1 MRPIRLKLSAF
12 GPYGKTAEVDFS
24 RLSGL
29 FLITGDTGAGK
40 TTLFDGV
47 SFALYGAASGGDA
60 RRDSASFRSHFADP
74 KTPTFAEL
82 TFSHL
87 GKTYFIH
94 RNPTYLREGLKT
106 PKQHDAE
113 MTCLDDGRQWLG
125 AREVTQAVTALLGL
139 DEKQFRQ
146 TMMIAQGDFLRILH
160 AKSDE
165 RERIFEEVFGTQ
177 AYSRLSRSL
186 KERWSEKRAAREQSL
201 VRYGQLFEELRLD
214 GGGPDAQALK
224 ALAAAPDRADEAAA
238 LLTALCEA
246 DAEKLDALDAEI
258 LRAEANRKAAQE
270 RLNTGRMV
278 NDGLSRLAQTRA
290 QLAETEAQSETMDA
304 LSMERDAAE
313 RARRAAKFEEETARI
328 REEGVSRRR
337 RLDEERARLTA
348 AAAEL
353 DAAEAALSATDA
365 DWQALPALRTRIDR
379 LSRADQ
385 ALRRAE
391 ILSRRVAQAR
401 ETLKQVQERRAEA
414 ERALR
419 AAEAAQTEAAAGRA
433 RAEVLSRAAESLKRM
448 AALSE
453 ETGSAEAD
461 YRAAKAD
468 ADAARADADAA
479 FDAFMGSQAARL
491 ARSLREGEPC
501 PVCGS
506 RAHPAPHPAAEG
518 APNEDGVR
526 LAQQRSEKM
535 DAQARRLSAEAVA
548 RRAQLLE
555 LNQSLTAELGRE
567 IAPAEAPGESRRA
580 AAEARALLVRIDETA
595 ETLRRARIAAEA
607 ADAEARRGSESLA
620 ADQASLRA
628 LLQEAQAAMAREEA
642 TSNFANTNSAAHPTG
657 AAISARRE
665 DAAGAGTPDN
675 LAASD
680 SSTADARGYADAN
693 GIPQPSGAAISARRE
708 GAAEAGTPDNLAA
721 SDSSAADARGYA
733 DANGIPRRS
742 GEALAALHG
751 DAAGADALGNP
762 AALNGST
769 VDARGYADANGI
781 PQPSGA
787 AISARREGA
796 AEAGTPDNLAASDS
810 SAADA
815 RGYADANGIPRR
827 SGEALA
833 ALHGD
838 AAGADAFGNS
848 AAFDGRAMDA
858 RGYVDTNGIPRR
870 SGEALAARRGDATE
884 ADALGNP
891 AAFDGRAMDARGCA
905 EADGTSRRSS
915 EALAA
920 LHGDAAGADAF
931 GNSAAF
937 DGRAMDAR
945 GYVDTNGIPRRSGE
959 ALAARRGDATE
970 ADALGNPAAFDGR
983 AMDARGC
990 AEADGTSRRSGAAL
1004 SARRED
1010 ATAKNESAAF
1020 PPSGESSA
1028 EASDIPSPEAI
1039 LSRRGEVERELGA
1052 LNARVERVER
1062 ERRAAEER
1070 AKAARSGRDG
1080 ARSAC
1085 DTLDAQCERLRS
1097 DWLKAKADFAAA
1109 LSEQG
1114 FADEAEYRAA
1124 RRDDGQISRMQS
1136 KIEAHAQSLQTLGQ
1150 SLSELRQRW
1159 EGAQPVDFDAAGRAL
1174 AEAEEALAQRRAE
1187 RQALST
1193 RAEVNRSALKRLRA
1207 EAVRLGRVRAEFG
1220 LCDNLYRTVSGQ
1232 LAGAERIS
1240 LETYVLQYYFRR
1252 VVAAANQ
1259 RLTRMSAGRFYLE
1272 CRMEEGKKN
1281 TRSGL
1286 GLNVLDAYTNRDRDV
1301 KTLSG
1306 GESFLASLALALG
1319 FADVVQASSGGVRL
1333 DTMFID
1339 EGFGTLDEETLSR
1352 AMAALTRLT
1361 EGDRL
1366 VGVISHVAQ
1375 LRESIDSQ
1383 IIVRGS
1389 PSGSRL
1395 SMETVR

>member
-214 GGGPDAQALK
+214 GGSPDAQALK

-290 QLAETEAQSETMDA
+290 QLAETEAQSETMGA
-304 LSMERDAAE
+304 LSIERDAAE

-353 DAAEAALSATDA
+353 DAAETALSATDA

-391 ILSRRVAQAR
+391 TLSRRVAQAR
-401 ETLKQVQERRAEA
+401 ETLKQAQERRAEA

-419 AAEAAQTEAAAGRA
+419 TAEAAQTEAAAGRT
-433 RAEVLSRAAESLKRM
+433 RAEVLSRAAESLKRL

-453 ETGSAEAD
+453 ETDSAEAD

-468 ADAARADADAA
+468 ADAARAEADAA

-665 DAAGAGTPDN
+665 
-675 LAASD
+675 
-680 SSTADARGYADAN
+680 
-693 GIPQPSGAAISARRE
+693 
-708 GAAEAGTPDNLAA
+708 GAAE
-721 SDSSAADARGYA
+721 
-733 DANGIPRRS
+733 
-742 GEALAALHG
+742 
-751 DAAGADALGNP
+751 ADALGNP
-762 AALNGST
+762 AAL
-769 VDARGYADANGI
+769 
-781 PQPSGA
+781 
-787 AISARREGA
+787 
-796 AEAGTPDNLAASDS
+796 
-810 SAADA
+810 
-815 RGYADANGIPRR
+815 
-827 SGEALA
+827 
-833 ALHGD
+833 
-838 AAGADAFGNS
+838 
-848 AAFDGRAMDA
+848 
-858 RGYVDTNGIPRR
+858 
-870 SGEALAARRGDATE
+870 
-884 ADALGNP
+884 
-891 AAFDGRAMDARGCA
+891 
-905 EADGTSRRSS
+905 
-915 EALAA
+915 
-920 LHGDAAGADAF
+920 
-931 GNSAAF
+931 
-937 DGRAMDAR
+937 
-945 GYVDTNGIPRRSGE
+945 
-959 ALAARRGDATE
+959 
-970 ADALGNPAAFDGR
+970 DGR

-990 AEADGTSRRSGAAL
+990 AEADGTSRRSGEAL

-1010 ATAKNESAAF
+1010 ATAQNESAAF

-1114 FADEAEYRAA
+1114 FAEEAEYRAA

-1286 GLNVLDAYTNRDRDV
+1286 GLNVLDAYTNRERDV

-1352 AMAALTRLT
+1352 AMAVLTRLT

>member
-290 QLAETEAQSETMDA
+290 QLAETEAQSETMGA

-391 ILSRRVAQAR
+391 TLSRRVAQAR
-401 ETLKQVQERRAEA
+401 ETLKQAQERRAEA

-506 RAHPAPHPAAEG
+506 RAHPVPHPAAEG

-535 DAQARRLSAEAVA
+535 DAQARKLSAEAVA

-595 ETLRRARIAAEA
+595 EALRRARIAAEA

-657 AAISARRE
+657 AALSARRE
-665 DAAGAGTPDN
+665 D
-675 LAASD
+675 
-680 SSTADARGYADAN
+680 
-693 GIPQPSGAAISARRE
+693 
-708 GAAEAGTPDNLAA
+708 AAEAGTPDNLAA
-721 SDSSAADARGYA
+721 SDSSAADTRGYA
-733 DANGIPRRS
+733 DANDTSCRS
-742 GEALAALHG
+742 GEALAAQRR
-751 DAAGADALGNP
+751 DATEADAFGNS
-762 AALNGST
+762 AALNGSA
-769 VDARGYADANGI
+769 V
-781 PQPSGA
+781 
-787 AISARREGA
+787 
-796 AEAGTPDNLAASDS
+796 
-810 SAADA
+810 DA

-827 SGEALA
+827 SGETLA
-833 ALHGD
+833 AQ
-838 AAGADAFGNS
+838 
-848 AAFDGRAMDA
+848 
-858 RGYVDTNGIPRR
+858 RR
-870 SGEALAARRGDATE
+870 DATE

-891 AAFDGRAMDARGCA
+891 AVLDGNARGC
-905 EADGTSRRSS
+905 T
-915 EALAA
+915 
-920 LHGDAAGADAF
+920 DAASIAC
-931 GNSAAF
+931 
-937 DGRAMDAR
+937 
-945 GYVDTNGIPRRSGE
+945 RSGE
-959 ALAARRGDATE
+959 
-970 ADALGNPAAFDGR
+970 
-983 AMDARGC
+983 
-990 AEADGTSRRSGAAL
+990 AL

-1010 ATAKNESAAF
+1010 ATEQNESAAF

>member
-201 VRYGQLFEELRLD
+201 VRYAQLFEELRLD

-290 QLAETEAQSETMDA
+290 QLAEAEAQSETMGA

-391 ILSRRVAQAR
+391 TLSRRVAQAR
-401 ETLKQVQERRAEA
+401 ETLKQAQERRAEA

-433 RAEVLSRAAESLKRM
+433 RAEVLSRAAESLKRL

-453 ETGSAEAD
+453 ETDRAEAD

-595 ETLRRARIAAEA
+595 EALRRARIAAEA

-642 TSNFANTNSAAHPTG
+642 TSNFANTNSAARPTD
-657 AAISARRE
+657 AALSARCE
-665 DAAGAGTPDN
+665 D
-675 LAASD
+675 
-680 SSTADARGYADAN
+680 
-693 GIPQPSGAAISARRE
+693 
-708 GAAEAGTPDNLAA
+708 AAEAGTPDNLAA
-721 SDSSAADARGYA
+721 SDSS
-733 DANGIPRRS
+733 
-742 GEALAALHG
+742 
-751 DAAGADALGNP
+751 
-762 AALNGST
+762 T
-769 VDARGYADANGI
+769 VDARGYADANDI
-781 PQPSGA
+781 PC
-787 AISARREGA
+787 
-796 AEAGTPDNLAASDS
+796 
-810 SAADA
+810 
-815 RGYADANGIPRR
+815 R

-833 ALHGD
+833 AQRGD
-838 AAGADAFGNS
+838 ATEADALGNP
-848 AAFDGRAMDA
+848 AAFDGSAVDA
-858 RGYVDTNGIPRR
+858 HGYVDTNGIPRR
-870 SGEALAARRGDATE
+870 SGEALAAQRRDATE

-905 EADGTSRRSS
+905 EAASI
-915 EALAA
+915 A
-920 LHGDAAGADAF
+920 
-931 GNSAAF
+931 
-937 DGRAMDAR
+937 
-945 GYVDTNGIPRRSGE
+945 
-959 ALAARRGDATE
+959 
-970 ADALGNPAAFDGR
+970 
-983 AMDARGC
+983 C
-990 AEADGTSRRSGAAL
+990 RSGAAL
-1004 SARRED
+1004 AARRED
-1010 ATAKNESAAF
+1010 ATEQNESTAF

-1062 ERRAAEER
+1062 ERRAADER

-1114 FADEAEYRAA
+1114 FADEEEYRAA

-1193 RAEVNRSALKRLRA
+1193 RAEVNRSALKRLKA

-1286 GLNVLDAYTNRDRDV
+1286 GLNVLDAYTNRERDV

-1395 SMETVR
+1395 SMEVVR

>member
-87 GKTYFIH
+87 DKTYFIH

-290 QLAETEAQSETMDA
+290 QLAETEAQSETMGA

-365 DWQALPALRTRIDR
+365 DWQALPTLRTRIDR
-379 LSRADQ
+379 LRRADQ

-391 ILSRRVAQAR
+391 TLSRRVAQAR
-401 ETLKQVQERRAEA
+401 ETLKQAQERRAEA

-433 RAEVLSRAAESLKRM
+433 RAEVLSRAAESLKRL

-461 YRAAKAD
+461 YRSAKAD

-535 DAQARRLSAEAVA
+535 DAQARKLSAEAVA

-595 ETLRRARIAAEA
+595 EALRRARIAAEA

-628 LLQEAQAAMAREEA
+628 LLQEAQAAMAREEG
-642 TSNFANTNSAAHPTG
+642 SDGFVRTNGAAHPTG
-657 AAISARRE
+657 EALSARHE
-665 DAAGAGTPDN
+665 YAAEAGTPDN

-680 SSTADARGYADAN
+680 SSTVDARGYADANDIPQPSGEALAAHRGDATEADALGNPAALDGSAADARGYADAN

-708 GAAEAGTPDNLAA
+708 GAAEA
-721 SDSSAADARGYA
+721 
-733 DANGIPRRS
+733 
-742 GEALAALHG
+742 
-751 DAAGADALGNP
+751 DALGNP
-762 AALNGST
+762 
-769 VDARGYADANGI
+769 
-781 PQPSGA
+781 
-787 AISARREGA
+787 
-796 AEAGTPDNLAASDS
+796 
-810 SAADA
+810 
-815 RGYADANGIPRR
+815 
-827 SGEALA
+827 
-833 ALHGD
+833 
-838 AAGADAFGNS
+838 

-870 SGEALAARRGDATE
+870 SGEALAAQRGDATEANALGNSAALDGRAMDARGYADANGIPRGSGETLAALHGDATE

-891 AAFDGRAMDARGCA
+891 AVPDGNARGCTDA
-905 EADGTSRRSS
+905 ASIPRRSG

-920 LHGDAAGADAF
+920 QRGDATEANAL
-931 GNSAAF
+931 GNSAAL

-945 GYVDTNGIPRRSGE
+945 GYVDTNGTSRRSGE
-959 ALAARRGDATE
+959 ALAAQRRDAAE
-970 ADALGNPAAFDGR
+970 ANALGNPAALDGN
-983 AMDARGC
+983 ARGC
-990 AEADGTSRRSGAAL
+990 TDAASIPRRSGAAL

-1010 ATAKNESAAF
+1010 ATEQNESAAF

-1039 LSRRGEVERELGA
+1039 LARRGEVERELGA

-1286 GLNVLDAYTNRDRDV
+1286 GLNVLDAYTNRERDV

>member
-87 GKTYFIH
+87 DKTYFIH

-290 QLAETEAQSETMDA
+290 QLAETEAQSETMGA

-365 DWQALPALRTRIDR
+365 DWQALPTLRTRIDR
-379 LSRADQ
+379 LRRADQ

-391 ILSRRVAQAR
+391 TLSRRVAQAR
-401 ETLKQVQERRAEA
+401 ETLKQAQERRAEA

-433 RAEVLSRAAESLKRM
+433 RAEVLSRAAESLKRL

-461 YRAAKAD
+461 YRSAKAD

-535 DAQARRLSAEAVA
+535 DAQARKLSAEAVA

-595 ETLRRARIAAEA
+595 EALRRARIAAEA

-628 LLQEAQAAMAREEA
+628 LLQEAQAAMAREEG
-642 TSNFANTNSAAHPTG
+642 SDGFVRTNGAAHPTG
-657 AAISARRE
+657 EALSARHE
-665 DAAGAGTPDN
+665 YAAEAGTPDN

-680 SSTADARGYADAN
+680 SSTVDARGYADANDIPQPSGEALAAHRGDATEADALGNPAALDGSAADARGYADAN

-708 GAAEAGTPDNLAA
+708 GAAEA
-721 SDSSAADARGYA
+721 
-733 DANGIPRRS
+733 
-742 GEALAALHG
+742 
-751 DAAGADALGNP
+751 DALGNP
-762 AALNGST
+762 
-769 VDARGYADANGI
+769 
-781 PQPSGA
+781 
-787 AISARREGA
+787 
-796 AEAGTPDNLAASDS
+796 
-810 SAADA
+810 
-815 RGYADANGIPRR
+815 
-827 SGEALA
+827 
-833 ALHGD
+833 
-838 AAGADAFGNS
+838 

-870 SGEALAARRGDATE
+870 SGEALAAQRGDATE
-884 ADALGNP
+884 ANAL
-891 AAFDGRAMDARGCA
+891 
-905 EADGTSRRSS
+905 
-915 EALAA
+915 
-920 LHGDAAGADAF
+920 
-931 GNSAAF
+931 GNSAAL

-945 GYVDTNGIPRRSGE
+945 GYVDTNGTSRRSGE
-959 ALAARRGDATE
+959 ALAAQRRDAAE
-970 ADALGNPAAFDGR
+970 ANALGNPAALDGN
-983 AMDARGC
+983 ARGC
-990 AEADGTSRRSGAAL
+990 TDAASIPRRSGAAL

-1010 ATAKNESAAF
+1010 ATEQNESAAF

-1039 LSRRGEVERELGA
+1039 LARRGEVERELGA

-1286 GLNVLDAYTNRDRDV
+1286 GLNVLDAYTNRERDV

>member
-290 QLAETEAQSETMDA
+290 QLAETEAQSETMGA

-391 ILSRRVAQAR
+391 TLSRRVAQAR
-401 ETLKQVQERRAEA
+401 ETLKQAQERRAEA

-433 RAEVLSRAAESLKRM
+433 RAEVLSRAAESLKRL

-453 ETGSAEAD
+453 ETDSAEAD
-461 YRAAKAD
+461 YRSAKAE
-468 ADAARADADAA
+468 ADAARAEADAA

-518 APNEDGVR
+518 ASNEDGVR

-642 TSNFANTNSAAHPTG
+642 TSNFANTNSASRPT
-657 AAISARRE
+657 
-665 DAAGAGTPDN
+665 DAA
-675 LAASD
+675 L
-680 SSTADARGYADAN
+680 
-693 GIPQPSGAAISARRE
+693 SARRE

-721 SDSSAADARGYA
+721 SDSSAAGTRGYA
-733 DANGIPRRS
+733 DAN
-742 GEALAALHG
+742 
-751 DAAGADALGNP
+751 D
-762 AALNGST
+762 
-769 VDARGYADANGI
+769 I
-781 PQPSGA
+781 PQP
-787 AISARREGA
+787 
-796 AEAGTPDNLAASDS
+796 
-810 SAADA
+810 
-815 RGYADANGIPRR
+815 

-848 AAFDGRAMDA
+848 AALNGSAVDARGYVDANGTSRRSGEVLAAQRRDAAGADAFGNSAALDGRAMDA
-858 RGYVDTNGIPRR
+858 RGCTDASGTSRR
-870 SGEALAARRGDATE
+870 SGETLAALHGDATE

-891 AAFDGRAMDARGCA
+891 AALDGNARGCA
-905 EADGTSRRSS
+905 EADG
-915 EALAA
+915 A
-920 LHGDAAGADAF
+920 
-931 GNSAAF
+931 
-937 DGRAMDAR
+937 
-945 GYVDTNGIPRRSGE
+945 
-959 ALAARRGDATE
+959 
-970 ADALGNPAAFDGR
+970 
-983 AMDARGC
+983 
-990 AEADGTSRRSGAAL
+990 SRRSGAAL

-1286 GLNVLDAYTNRDRDV
+1286 GLNVLDAYTNRERDV

>member
-290 QLAETEAQSETMDA
+290 QLAETEAQSETMGA

-391 ILSRRVAQAR
+391 TLSRQVAQAR
-401 ETLKQVQERRAEA
+401 ETLKQAQERRAEA

-433 RAEVLSRAAESLKRM
+433 RAEVLSRAAESLKRL

-453 ETGSAEAD
+453 ETDSAEAD
-461 YRAAKAD
+461 YRSAKAD

-506 RAHPAPHPAAEG
+506 RAHPAPHPTAEG

-595 ETLRRARIAAEA
+595 EALRRARIAAEA

-628 LLQEAQAAMAREEA
+628 LLQEAQAAMAREEGA
-642 TSNFANTNSAAHPTG
+642 DGFVRTNGAAHPTG
-657 AAISARRE
+657 E
-665 DAAGAGTPDN
+665 
-675 LAASD
+675 
-680 SSTADARGYADAN
+680 
-693 GIPQPSGAAISARRE
+693 AISARRE

-733 DANGIPRRS
+733 DANGIPRGSGETLAALHGDAAEADVFGNSAALNGRAMDTRGYADASGTSRRS

-751 DAAGADALGNP
+751 DAAGADAFGNS
-762 AALNGST
+762 AALNG
-769 VDARGYADANGI
+769 
-781 PQPSGA
+781 
-787 AISARREGA
+787 
-796 AEAGTPDNLAASDS
+796 

-815 RGYADANGIPRR
+815 RGYVDTNGIPRR

-848 AAFDGRAMDA
+848 AALNGSAVDA
-858 RGYVDTNGIPRR
+858 RGYVDTSGTSRR
-870 SGEALAARRGDATE
+870 SGEALAAQRGDATE
-884 ADALGNP
+884 ANALGNP
-891 AAFDGRAMDARGCA
+891 AAPDGNAHGC
-905 EADGTSRRSS
+905 T
-915 EALAA
+915 
-920 LHGDAAGADAF
+920 DAASIA
-931 GNSAAF
+931 
-937 DGRAMDAR
+937 
-945 GYVDTNGIPRRSGE
+945 
-959 ALAARRGDATE
+959 
-970 ADALGNPAAFDGR
+970 
-983 AMDARGC
+983 
-990 AEADGTSRRSGAAL
+990 RRSGAAL

-1028 EASDIPSPEAI
+1028 EASDISSPEAI

>member
-290 QLAETEAQSETMDA
+290 QLAETEAQSETMGA

-391 ILSRRVAQAR
+391 ILSRQVAQAR
-401 ETLKQVQERRAEA
+401 ETLKQAQERRAEA

-433 RAEVLSRAAESLKRM
+433 RAEVLSRAAESLKRL

-461 YRAAKAD
+461 YRSAKAK
-468 ADAARADADAA
+468 ADAARAEADAA

-595 ETLRRARIAAEA
+595 EALRRARIAAEA

-642 TSNFANTNSAAHPTG
+642 TSNFANTNSAAHPT
-657 AAISARRE
+657 
-665 DAAGAGTPDN
+665 D
-675 LAASD
+675 
-680 SSTADARGYADAN
+680 
-693 GIPQPSGAAISARRE
+693 AAISARRE
-708 GAAEAGTPDNLAA
+708 GAAEAGTPDNLAT
-721 SDSSAADARGYA
+721 SDSSAAGTRGYADANDIPQPSGEALSARREDAAEADAFGNSAALNGSAADARGYA
-733 DANGIPRRS
+733 DTNGTSCRS
-742 GEALAALHG
+742 GETLAALHG
-751 DAAGADALGNP
+751 DAAGADALGN
-762 AALNGST
+762 
-769 VDARGYADANGI
+769 
-781 PQPSGA
+781 
-787 AISARREGA
+787 
-796 AEAGTPDNLAASDS
+796 
-810 SAADA
+810 SAAPDGRAMDA
-815 RGYADANGIPRR
+815 RGYADANGIPRG

-833 ALHGD
+833 AQ
-838 AAGADAFGNS
+838 
-848 AAFDGRAMDA
+848 
-858 RGYVDTNGIPRR
+858 
-870 SGEALAARRGDATE
+870 RGDATE
-884 ADALGNP
+884 ADAFGNS

-905 EADGTSRRSS
+905 EADGTSC
-915 EALAA
+915 
-920 LHGDAAGADAF
+920 
-931 GNSAAF
+931 
-937 DGRAMDAR
+937 
-945 GYVDTNGIPRRSGE
+945 RSGE
-959 ALAARRGDATE
+959 
-970 ADALGNPAAFDGR
+970 
-983 AMDARGC
+983 
-990 AEADGTSRRSGAAL
+990 AL

-1010 ATAKNESAAF
+1010 ATEQNESAAF

-1028 EASDIPSPEAI
+1028 EAADIPSPDAI

>member
-125 AREVTQAVTALLGL
+125 AREVTQAVTAPLGL

-290 QLAETEAQSETMDA
+290 QLAETEAQSETMGA
-304 LSMERDAAE
+304 LSIERDAAE

-391 ILSRRVAQAR
+391 TLSRRVAQAR
-401 ETLKQVQERRAEA
+401 ETLKQAQERRAEA

-461 YRAAKAD
+461 YRSAKAD
-468 ADAARADADAA
+468 ADAARAEADAA

-595 ETLRRARIAAEA
+595 EALRRARIAAEA

-628 LLQEAQAAMAREEA
+628 LLQEAQAAMAREEG
-642 TSNFANTNSAAHPTG
+642 SDGFVRTNGAAHPTG
-657 AAISARRE
+657 EALSARHE
-665 DAAGAGTPDN
+665 YAAEAGTPDN

-680 SSTADARGYADAN
+680 SSTVDARGYADANDIPQPSGEALAAHRGDATEADALGNPAALDGSAADARGYADAN

-708 GAAEAGTPDNLAA
+708 GAAEA
-721 SDSSAADARGYA
+721 
-733 DANGIPRRS
+733 
-742 GEALAALHG
+742 
-751 DAAGADALGNP
+751 DALGNP
-762 AALNGST
+762 
-769 VDARGYADANGI
+769 
-781 PQPSGA
+781 
-787 AISARREGA
+787 
-796 AEAGTPDNLAASDS
+796 
-810 SAADA
+810 
-815 RGYADANGIPRR
+815 
-827 SGEALA
+827 
-833 ALHGD
+833 
-838 AAGADAFGNS
+838 

-858 RGYVDTNGIPRR
+858 RGYVDTNGTSRR
-870 SGEALAARRGDATE
+870 SGEALAAQRRDAAE
-884 ADALGNP
+884 ANALGNP
-891 AAFDGRAMDARGCA
+891 AALDGNARGC
-905 EADGTSRRSS
+905 T
-915 EALAA
+915 
-920 LHGDAAGADAF
+920 DAA
-931 GNSAAF
+931 S
-937 DGRAMDAR
+937 
-945 GYVDTNGIPRRSGE
+945 IP
-959 ALAARRGDATE
+959 
-970 ADALGNPAAFDGR
+970 
-983 AMDARGC
+983 
-990 AEADGTSRRSGAAL
+990 RRSGAAL

-1010 ATAKNESAAF
+1010 ATEQNESAAF

-1039 LSRRGEVERELGA
+1039 LARRGEVERELGA

-1286 GLNVLDAYTNRDRDV
+1286 GLNVLDAYTNRERDV

>member
-12 GPYGKTAEVDFS
+12 GPYGKTTEVDFS

-290 QLAETEAQSETMDA
+290 QLAEAEAQSETMGA
-304 LSMERDAAE
+304 LSMERAAAE

-391 ILSRRVAQAR
+391 TLSRRVAQAR
-401 ETLKQVQERRAEA
+401 ETLKQAQERRAEA

-433 RAEVLSRAAESLKRM
+433 RAEVLSRAAESLKRL

-453 ETGSAEAD
+453 ETDSAEAD

-468 ADAARADADAA
+468 ADAARAEADAA

-535 DAQARRLSAEAVA
+535 DAQARKLSAEAVA

-642 TSNFANTNSAAHPTG
+642 TSNFANTNSAAHPTD

-665 DAAGAGTPDN
+665 D
-675 LAASD
+675 
-680 SSTADARGYADAN
+680 
-693 GIPQPSGAAISARRE
+693 
-708 GAAEAGTPDNLAA
+708 AAEAGTPDNLAA

-733 DANGIPRRS
+733 DASGISRGSGEALSTRREDAAEAGTPDNLAASDSSAVDARGYVDTNGIPRRS

-751 DAAGADALGNP
+751 DATGA
-762 AALNGST
+762 
-769 VDARGYADANGI
+769 DARGYADANGI
-781 PQPSGA
+781 PCRSG
-787 AISARREGA
+787 E
-796 AEAGTPDNLAASDS
+796 TLAALHGDAAGADAFGNSAALNG

-833 ALHGD
+833 AH
-838 AAGADAFGNS
+838 
-848 AAFDGRAMDA
+848 
-858 RGYVDTNGIPRR
+858 
-870 SGEALAARRGDATE
+870 RGDATE

-891 AAFDGRAMDARGCA
+891 AALD
-905 EADGTSRRSS
+905 
-915 EALAA
+915 
-920 LHGDAAGADAF
+920 
-931 GNSAAF
+931 
-937 DGRAMDAR
+937 
-945 GYVDTNGIPRRSGE
+945 V
-959 ALAARRGDATE
+959 
-970 ADALGNPAAFDGR
+970 R

-990 AEADGTSRRSGAAL
+990 AEADGTSRRSGEAL

-1010 ATAKNESAAF
+1010 ATEQNESAAF

-1259 RLTRMSAGRFYLE
+1259 RLARMSAGRFYLE

>member
-201 VRYGQLFEELRLD
+201 VRYAQLFEELRLD

-290 QLAETEAQSETMDA
+290 QLAETEAQSETMGA

-391 ILSRRVAQAR
+391 TLSRRVAQAR
-401 ETLKQVQERRAEA
+401 ETLKQAQERRAEA

-433 RAEVLSRAAESLKRM
+433 RAEVLSRAAESLKRL

-628 LLQEAQAAMAREEA
+628 LLQEAQAAMAREEG
-642 TSNFANTNSAAHPTG
+642 SDGFVRTNGAAHPT
-657 AAISARRE
+657 
-665 DAAGAGTPDN
+665 DAA
-675 LAASD
+675 L
-680 SSTADARGYADAN
+680 
-693 GIPQPSGAAISARRE
+693 SARRE
-708 GAAEAGTPDNLAA
+708 GAAEAGTPDNLAT
-721 SDSSAADARGYA
+721 SDSSTANARGYA
-733 DANGIPRRS
+733 DAN
-742 GEALAALHG
+742 
-751 DAAGADALGNP
+751 D
-762 AALNGST
+762 
-769 VDARGYADANGI
+769 I
-781 PQPSGA
+781 PQPSG
-787 AISARREGA
+787 E
-796 AEAGTPDNLAASDS
+796 
-810 SAADA
+810 
-815 RGYADANGIPRR
+815 
-827 SGEALA
+827 
-833 ALHGD
+833 
-838 AAGADAFGNS
+838 
-848 AAFDGRAMDA
+848 
-858 RGYVDTNGIPRR
+858 
-870 SGEALAARRGDATE
+870 
-884 ADALGNP
+884 
-891 AAFDGRAMDARGCA
+891 
-905 EADGTSRRSS
+905 
-915 EALAA
+915 
-920 LHGDAAGADAF
+920 
-931 GNSAAF
+931 
-937 DGRAMDAR
+937 
-945 GYVDTNGIPRRSGE
+945 
-959 ALAARRGDATE
+959 
-970 ADALGNPAAFDGR
+970 
-983 AMDARGC
+983 
-990 AEADGTSRRSGAAL
+990 AL

-1010 ATAKNESAAF
+1010 VTAKNESAVF

-1286 GLNVLDAYTNRDRDV
+1286 GLNVLDAYTNRERDV

>member
-87 GKTYFIH
+87 SKTYFIH

-290 QLAETEAQSETMDA
+290 QLAETEAQSETMGA

-401 ETLKQVQERRAEA
+401 ETLKQAQERRAEA

-433 RAEVLSRAAESLKRM
+433 RAEVLSRAAESLKRL

-642 TSNFANTNSAAHPTG
+642 TSNFANTNSAAHPTD
-657 AAISARRE
+657 AAISAQRE
-665 DAAGAGTPDN
+665 DASEAGA
-675 LAASD
+675 
-680 SSTADARGYADAN
+680 
-693 GIPQPSGAAISARRE
+693 
-708 GAAEAGTPDNLAA
+708 PDNLAA

-742 GEALAALHG
+742 GETLAALHG
-751 DAAGADALGNP
+751 DAAGADALGNSAALNGSAADARGYADASGIPRRSGEALAAHRGDATEADALGNPAALNGSAVDARGYVDTNGTSRRSGEALAAQRGDATEANALGNP

-769 VDARGYADANGI
+769 VDARGYVDT
-781 PQPSGA
+781 S
-787 AISARREGA
+787 
-796 AEAGTPDNLAASDS
+796 
-810 SAADA
+810 
-815 RGYADANGIPRR
+815 GIPRR

-833 ALHGD
+833 AQ
-838 AAGADAFGNS
+838 
-848 AAFDGRAMDA
+848 
-858 RGYVDTNGIPRR
+858 
-870 SGEALAARRGDATE
+870 RGDATE

-891 AAFDGRAMDARGCA
+891 AALDGRAMDARGCA
-905 EADGTSRRSS
+905 EADG
-915 EALAA
+915 
-920 LHGDAAGADAF
+920 
-931 GNSAAF
+931 
-937 DGRAMDAR
+937 
-945 GYVDTNGIPRRSGE
+945 IPRRS
-959 ALAARRGDATE
+959 
-970 ADALGNPAAFDGR
+970 
-983 AMDARGC
+983 
-990 AEADGTSRRSGAAL
+990 SAAL

-1286 GLNVLDAYTNRDRDV
+1286 GLNVLDAYTNRERDV

>member
-87 GKTYFIH
+87 SKTYFIH

-290 QLAETEAQSETMDA
+290 QLAETEAQSETMGA

-401 ETLKQVQERRAEA
+401 ETLKQAQERRAEA

-433 RAEVLSRAAESLKRM
+433 RAEVLSRAAESLKRL

-453 ETGSAEAD
+453 ETDSAEAD

-595 ETLRRARIAAEA
+595 EALRRARIAAEA

-642 TSNFANTNSAAHPTG
+642 TSNFANTNSAARPT
-657 AAISARRE
+657 
-665 DAAGAGTPDN
+665 D
-675 LAASD
+675 
-680 SSTADARGYADAN
+680 
-693 GIPQPSGAAISARRE
+693 AAISARRE
-708 GAAEAGTPDNLAA
+708 GAAEAGTPDNLVA
-721 SDSSAADARGYA
+721 SDSSAADTRGYADANGIPCRSGEALSARREDAAEADAFGNSAALNGSAVDARGYA
-733 DANGIPRRS
+733 DASGIPRRS
-742 GEALAALHG
+742 GEALAAH
-751 DAAGADALGNP
+751 
-762 AALNGST
+762 
-769 VDARGYADANGI
+769 
-781 PQPSGA
+781 
-787 AISARREGA
+787 
-796 AEAGTPDNLAASDS
+796 
-810 SAADA
+810 
-815 RGYADANGIPRR
+815 
-827 SGEALA
+827 
-833 ALHGD
+833 
-838 AAGADAFGNS
+838 
-848 AAFDGRAMDA
+848 
-858 RGYVDTNGIPRR
+858 
-870 SGEALAARRGDATE
+870 RGDATE

-891 AAFDGRAMDARGCA
+891 AALNG
-905 EADGTSRRSS
+905 
-915 EALAA
+915 
-920 LHGDAAGADAF
+920 
-931 GNSAAF
+931 SAV
-937 DGRAMDAR
+937 DAR
-945 GYVDTNGIPRRSGE
+945 GYVDTNGTSRRSGE
-959 ALAARRGDATE
+959 ALAAQRGDATE
-970 ADALGNPAAFDGR
+970 ADAFGNSAAFDGR

-990 AEADGTSRRSGAAL
+990 AEADGTSRRSGEAL

-1010 ATAKNESAAF
+1010 AAAKNESAAF

-1187 RQALST
+1187 RQTLST

>member
-47 SFALYGAASGGDA
+47 SFALYGVASGGDA

-87 GKTYFIH
+87 DKTYFIH

-201 VRYGQLFEELRLD
+201 VRYAQLFEELRLD

-290 QLAETEAQSETMDA
+290 QLAEAEAQSETMGA
-304 LSMERDAAE
+304 LSIERDAAE

-391 ILSRRVAQAR
+391 TLSRRVAQAR
-401 ETLKQVQERRAEA
+401 ETLKQAQERRAEA

-419 AAEAAQTEAAAGRA
+419 AAEAAQTEAAAGRT
-433 RAEVLSRAAESLKRM
+433 RAEVLSRAAESLKRL

-453 ETGSAEAD
+453 ETDSAEAD

-468 ADAARADADAA
+468 ADAARAEADAA

-595 ETLRRARIAAEA
+595 EALRRARIAAEA

-628 LLQEAQAAMAREEA
+628 LLQEAQAAMAREEGA
-642 TSNFANTNSAAHPTG
+642 DGFVRTNGAAHPTG
-657 AAISARRE
+657 E
-665 DAAGAGTPDN
+665 
-675 LAASD
+675 
-680 SSTADARGYADAN
+680 
-693 GIPQPSGAAISARRE
+693 AISARRE

-733 DANGIPRRS
+733 DANGIPRGS
-742 GEALAALHG
+742 GETLAALHG
-751 DAAGADALGNP
+751 DAAEADVFGNS
-762 AALNGST
+762 AALNGRAMDT
-769 VDARGYADANGI
+769 RGYADA
-781 PQPSGA
+781 SGT
-787 AISARREGA
+787 S
-796 AEAGTPDNLAASDS
+796 
-810 SAADA
+810 
-815 RGYADANGIPRR
+815 RR

-848 AAFDGRAMDA
+848 AALNGSAVDA
-858 RGYVDTNGIPRR
+858 RGYVDTSGTSRR
-870 SGEALAARRGDATE
+870 SGEALAAQRGDATE
-884 ADALGNP
+884 ANALGNP
-891 AAFDGRAMDARGCA
+891 AAPDGNAHGC
-905 EADGTSRRSS
+905 T
-915 EALAA
+915 
-920 LHGDAAGADAF
+920 DAASIA
-931 GNSAAF
+931 
-937 DGRAMDAR
+937 
-945 GYVDTNGIPRRSGE
+945 
-959 ALAARRGDATE
+959 
-970 ADALGNPAAFDGR
+970 
-983 AMDARGC
+983 
-990 AEADGTSRRSGAAL
+990 RRSGAAL

-1028 EASDIPSPEAI
+1028 EASDISSPEAI

-1339 EGFGTLDEETLSR
+1339 EGFGTLDSETLSR

-1375 LRESIDSQ
+1375 LRERIDSQ

>member
-186 KERWSEKRAAREQSL
+186 KERWSEKRAVREQSL
-201 VRYGQLFEELRLD
+201 VRYAQLFEELRLD

-290 QLAETEAQSETMDA
+290 QLAEAEAQSETMGA

-337 RLDEERARLTA
+337 RLDEERARLNA

-353 DAAEAALSATDA
+353 AAAEAALSATDA

-379 LSRADQ
+379 LNRADQ

-391 ILSRRVAQAR
+391 TLSRRVAQACDA
-401 ETLKQVQERRAEA
+401 LKQAQERRTEA

-433 RAEVLSRAAESLKRM
+433 RAEVLSRAAESLKRL

-453 ETGSAEAD
+453 ETDRAEAD

-595 ETLRRARIAAEA
+595 EALRRARIAAEA

-642 TSNFANTNSAAHPTG
+642 TSNFANTNSAARPTD
-657 AAISARRE
+657 AALSARRE
-665 DAAGAGTPDN
+665 D
-675 LAASD
+675 
-680 SSTADARGYADAN
+680 
-693 GIPQPSGAAISARRE
+693 
-708 GAAEAGTPDNLAA
+708 AAEAGTPDNLAA

-733 DANGIPRRS
+733 DANGIPQPS

-751 DAAGADALGNP
+751 DAAGADALGHP
-762 AALNGST
+762 AA
-769 VDARGYADANGI
+769 
-781 PQPSGA
+781 P
-787 AISARREGA
+787 
-796 AEAGTPDNLAASDS
+796 
-810 SAADA
+810 
-815 RGYADANGIPRR
+815 
-827 SGEALA
+827 
-833 ALHGD
+833 
-838 AAGADAFGNS
+838 
-848 AAFDGRAMDA
+848 
-858 RGYVDTNGIPRR
+858 
-870 SGEALAARRGDATE
+870 
-884 ADALGNP
+884 
-891 AAFDGRAMDARGCA
+891 DGRAMDARGC
-905 EADGTSRRSS
+905 T
-915 EALAA
+915 
-920 LHGDAAGADAF
+920 DA
-931 GNSAAF
+931 N
-937 DGRAMDAR
+937 
-945 GYVDTNGIPRRSGE
+945 
-959 ALAARRGDATE
+959 
-970 ADALGNPAAFDGR
+970 
-983 AMDARGC
+983 
-990 AEADGTSRRSGAAL
+990 GTSRRSGAAL
-1004 SARRED
+1004 FAQRED
-1010 ATAKNESAAF
+1010 ATEQNESAAF

-1028 EASDIPSPEAI
+1028 EAADIPSPEAI

-1109 LSEQG
+1109 LSKQG
-1114 FADEAEYRAA
+1114 FADEEEYRAA

-1193 RAEVNRSALKRLRA
+1193 RAEVNRSALKRLKA

-1286 GLNVLDAYTNRDRDV
+1286 GLNVLDAYTNRERDV

-1395 SMETVR
+1395 SMEVVR

>member
-1 MRPIRLKLSAF
+1 
-12 GPYGKTAEVDFS
+12 
-24 RLSGL
+24 
-29 FLITGDTGAGK
+29 
-40 TTLFDGV
+40 
-47 SFALYGAASGGDA
+47 
-60 RRDSASFRSHFADP
+60 
-74 KTPTFAEL
+74 
-82 TFSHL
+82 
-87 GKTYFIH
+87 
-94 RNPTYLREGLKT
+94 
-106 PKQHDAE
+106 
-113 MTCLDDGRQWLG
+113 
-125 AREVTQAVTALLGL
+125 
-139 DEKQFRQ
+139 
-146 TMMIAQGDFLRILH
+146 
-160 AKSDE
+160 
-165 RERIFEEVFGTQ
+165 
-177 AYSRLSRSL
+177 
-186 KERWSEKRAAREQSL
+186 
-201 VRYGQLFEELRLD
+201 
-214 GGGPDAQALK
+214 
-224 ALAAAPDRADEAAA
+224 
-238 LLTALCEA
+238 
-246 DAEKLDALDAEI
+246 
-258 LRAEANRKAAQE
+258 
-270 RLNTGRMV
+270 MV
-278 NDGLSRLAQTRA
+278 NDGLSRLAQIRA
-290 QLAETEAQSETMDA
+290 QLAETEAQSETMGA

-391 ILSRRVAQAR
+391 TLSRRVAQAR
-401 ETLKQVQERRAEA
+401 ETLKQAQERRAEA

-419 AAEAAQTEAAAGRA
+419 VAEAAQTEAAAGRA
-433 RAEVLSRAAESLKRM
+433 RAEVLSRAAESLKRL

-453 ETGSAEAD
+453 ETDRAEAG

-535 DAQARRLSAEAVA
+535 DAQARKLSAEAVA

-642 TSNFANTNSAAHPTG
+642 TSNFANTNSAARPT
-657 AAISARRE
+657 
-665 DAAGAGTPDN
+665 DAA
-675 LAASD
+675 L
-680 SSTADARGYADAN
+680 
-693 GIPQPSGAAISARRE
+693 SARRE

-721 SDSSAADARGYA
+721 SDSSAAGTRGYA
-733 DANGIPRRS
+733 DANGTSCRSGEALAAQRRDATEADAFGNSAALNGSAADARGYVDASGTSRRSGEALAAQRGDATEADALGNPAALDGRAMDARGCAEAASTSRRS

-762 AALNGST
+762 AAL
-769 VDARGYADANGI
+769 D
-781 PQPSGA
+781 
-787 AISARREGA
+787 
-796 AEAGTPDNLAASDS
+796 
-810 SAADA
+810 
-815 RGYADANGIPRR
+815 
-827 SGEALA
+827 
-833 ALHGD
+833 
-838 AAGADAFGNS
+838 GN
-848 AAFDGRAMDA
+848 
-858 RGYVDTNGIPRR
+858 
-870 SGEALAARRGDATE
+870 
-884 ADALGNP
+884 
-891 AAFDGRAMDARGCA
+891 ARGC
-905 EADGTSRRSS
+905 T
-915 EALAA
+915 
-920 LHGDAAGADAF
+920 DA
-931 GNSAAF
+931 S
-937 DGRAMDAR
+937 
-945 GYVDTNGIPRRSGE
+945 
-959 ALAARRGDATE
+959 
-970 ADALGNPAAFDGR
+970 
-983 AMDARGC
+983 
-990 AEADGTSRRSGAAL
+990 GTSRRSGAAL

-1062 ERRAAEER
+1062 ERRAADER

-1319 FADVVQASSGGVRL
+1319 FADVVQASSGRRAAGHHVHRRGL
-1333 DTMFID
+1333 RHAGRGDALPGHGRADAPDRGRPAGGRDLPRGAAPREHRQPDHRPWLPLGQPPEHGDGAVNIA
-1339 EGFGTLDEETLSR
+1339 SR
-1352 AMAALTRLT
+1352 IRSSECKMSL
-1361 EGDRL
+1361 
-1366 VGVISHVAQ
+1366 
-1375 LRESIDSQ
+1375 
-1383 IIVRGS
+1383 
-1389 PSGSRL
+1389 
-1395 SMETVR
+1395 

>member
-290 QLAETEAQSETMDA
+290 QLAETEAQSETMGA

-391 ILSRRVAQAR
+391 TLSRRVAQAR
-401 ETLKQVQERRAEA
+401 ETLKQAQERRAEA

-453 ETGSAEAD
+453 ETDSAEAD
-461 YRAAKAD
+461 YRSAKAD

-535 DAQARRLSAEAVA
+535 DAQARKLSAEAVA

-595 ETLRRARIAAEA
+595 EALRRARIAAEA
-607 ADAEARRGSESLA
+607 ADAEARRDSESLA

-642 TSNFANTNSAAHPTG
+642 TSNFANTNSAAHPTD
-657 AAISARRE
+657 AAI
-665 DAAGAGTPDN
+665 
-675 LAASD
+675 
-680 SSTADARGYADAN
+680 
-693 GIPQPSGAAISARRE
+693 
-708 GAAEAGTPDNLAA
+708 
-721 SDSSAADARGYA
+721 
-733 DANGIPRRS
+733 
-742 GEALAALHG
+742 
-751 DAAGADALGNP
+751 
-762 AALNGST
+762 
-769 VDARGYADANGI
+769 
-781 PQPSGA
+781 
-787 AISARREGA
+787 
-796 AEAGTPDNLAASDS
+796 
-810 SAADA
+810 
-815 RGYADANGIPRR
+815 
-827 SGEALA
+827 
-833 ALHGD
+833 
-838 AAGADAFGNS
+838 
-848 AAFDGRAMDA
+848 
-858 RGYVDTNGIPRR
+858 
-870 SGEALAARRGDATE
+870 
-884 ADALGNP
+884 
-891 AAFDGRAMDARGCA
+891 
-905 EADGTSRRSS
+905 
-915 EALAA
+915 
-920 LHGDAAGADAF
+920 
-931 GNSAAF
+931 
-937 DGRAMDAR
+937 
-945 GYVDTNGIPRRSGE
+945 
-959 ALAARRGDATE
+959 
-970 ADALGNPAAFDGR
+970 
-983 AMDARGC
+983 
-990 AEADGTSRRSGAAL
+990 

-1020 PPSGESSA
+1020 PPSDESSA

-1207 EAVRLGRVRAEFG
+1207 EAVRLDRVRAEFG

-1286 GLNVLDAYTNRDRDV
+1286 GLNVLDAYTNRERDV

>member
-1 MRPIRLKLSAF
+1 
-12 GPYGKTAEVDFS
+12 
-24 RLSGL
+24 
-29 FLITGDTGAGK
+29 
-40 TTLFDGV
+40 
-47 SFALYGAASGGDA
+47 
-60 RRDSASFRSHFADP
+60 
-74 KTPTFAEL
+74 
-82 TFSHL
+82 
-87 GKTYFIH
+87 
-94 RNPTYLREGLKT
+94 
-106 PKQHDAE
+106 
-113 MTCLDDGRQWLG
+113 
-125 AREVTQAVTALLGL
+125 
-139 DEKQFRQ
+139 
-146 TMMIAQGDFLRILH
+146 
-160 AKSDE
+160 
-165 RERIFEEVFGTQ
+165 
-177 AYSRLSRSL
+177 
-186 KERWSEKRAAREQSL
+186 
-201 VRYGQLFEELRLD
+201 
-214 GGGPDAQALK
+214 
-224 ALAAAPDRADEAAA
+224 
-238 LLTALCEA
+238 
-246 DAEKLDALDAEI
+246 
-258 LRAEANRKAAQE
+258 
-270 RLNTGRMV
+270 
-278 NDGLSRLAQTRA
+278 
-290 QLAETEAQSETMDA
+290 
-304 LSMERDAAE
+304 
-313 RARRAAKFEEETARI
+313 
-328 REEGVSRRR
+328 
-337 RLDEERARLTA
+337 
-348 AAAEL
+348 
-353 DAAEAALSATDA
+353 
-365 DWQALPALRTRIDR
+365 
-379 LSRADQ
+379 
-385 ALRRAE
+385 
-391 ILSRRVAQAR
+391 
-401 ETLKQVQERRAEA
+401 
-414 ERALR
+414 
-419 AAEAAQTEAAAGRA
+419 
-433 RAEVLSRAAESLKRM
+433 
-448 AALSE
+448 
-453 ETGSAEAD
+453 
-461 YRAAKAD
+461 
-468 ADAARADADAA
+468 
-479 FDAFMGSQAARL
+479 
-491 ARSLREGEPC
+491 
-501 PVCGS
+501 
-506 RAHPAPHPAAEG
+506 
-518 APNEDGVR
+518 
-526 LAQQRSEKM
+526 M
-535 DAQARRLSAEAVA
+535 DAQARKLSAEAVA

-595 ETLRRARIAAEA
+595 EALRRARIAAEA
-607 ADAEARRGSESLA
+607 VDAEARRGSESLA

-628 LLQEAQAAMAREEA
+628 LLQEAQAAMAREEG
-642 TSNFANTNSAAHPTG
+642 SDGFVRTNGAAHPTG
-657 AAISARRE
+657 EA
-665 DAAGAGTPDN
+665 
-675 LAASD
+675 L
-680 SSTADARGYADAN
+680 
-693 GIPQPSGAAISARRE
+693 SARRE

-751 DAAGADALGNP
+751 G
-762 AALNGST
+762 
-769 VDARGYADANGI
+769 
-781 PQPSGA
+781 
-787 AISARREGA
+787 
-796 AEAGTPDNLAASDS
+796 
-810 SAADA
+810 
-815 RGYADANGIPRR
+815 
-827 SGEALA
+827 
-833 ALHGD
+833 
-838 AAGADAFGNS
+838 AAGADAFGN
-848 AAFDGRAMDA
+848 
-858 RGYVDTNGIPRR
+858 
-870 SGEALAARRGDATE
+870 
-884 ADALGNP
+884 P
-891 AAFDGRAMDARGCA
+891 AAPDGNARGCTDA
-905 EADGTSRRSS
+905 SS
-915 EALAA
+915 I
-920 LHGDAAGADAF
+920 
-931 GNSAAF
+931 
-937 DGRAMDAR
+937 
-945 GYVDTNGIPRRSGE
+945 T
-959 ALAARRGDATE
+959 
-970 ADALGNPAAFDGR
+970 
-983 AMDARGC
+983 C
-990 AEADGTSRRSGAAL
+990 RSGAAL

-1252 VVAAANQ
+1252 VVAAANL

-1375 LRESIDSQ
+1375 LCESIDSQ

>member
-201 VRYGQLFEELRLD
+201 VRYAQLFEELRLD

-290 QLAETEAQSETMDA
+290 QLAEAEAQSETMGA
-304 LSMERDAAE
+304 LSMERNAAE

-391 ILSRRVAQAR
+391 TLSRRVEQAR
-401 ETLKQVQERRAEA
+401 ETLKQAQERRAEA

-433 RAEVLSRAAESLKRM
+433 RAEVLSRAAESLKRL

-453 ETGSAEAD
+453 ETDRAEAD
-461 YRAAKAD
+461 YRSAKAE
-468 ADAARADADAA
+468 ADAARAEADAA

-580 AAEARALLVRIDETA
+580 ASEARALLIRIDETA

-642 TSNFANTNSAAHPTG
+642 TSNFANTNSAVRPTD
-657 AAISARRE
+657 AALSAQRE
-665 DAAGAGTPDN
+665 D
-675 LAASD
+675 
-680 SSTADARGYADAN
+680 
-693 GIPQPSGAAISARRE
+693 
-708 GAAEAGTPDNLAA
+708 AAEAGTPDNLAA
-721 SDSSAADARGYA
+721 SDSSTAEARGCT
-733 DANGIPRRS
+733 DANGTS
-742 GEALAALHG
+742 
-751 DAAGADALGNP
+751 
-762 AALNGST
+762 
-769 VDARGYADANGI
+769 
-781 PQPSGA
+781 
-787 AISARREGA
+787 
-796 AEAGTPDNLAASDS
+796 
-810 SAADA
+810 
-815 RGYADANGIPRR
+815 RR

-848 AAFDGRAMDA
+848 AALNGSAADA
-858 RGYVDTNGIPRR
+858 RGYADTNGTSRR
-870 SGEALAARRGDATE
+870 SGEALAALHGDATE

-891 AAFDGRAMDARGCA
+891 AALDGRAMDARGC
-905 EADGTSRRSS
+905 T
-915 EALAA
+915 
-920 LHGDAAGADAF
+920 DA
-931 GNSAAF
+931 N
-937 DGRAMDAR
+937 
-945 GYVDTNGIPRRSGE
+945 
-959 ALAARRGDATE
+959 
-970 ADALGNPAAFDGR
+970 
-983 AMDARGC
+983 
-990 AEADGTSRRSGAAL
+990 GTSRRSGAAL
-1004 SARRED
+1004 FARRED
-1010 ATAKNESAAF
+1010 ATEQNESAAF

-1028 EASDIPSPEAI
+1028 EAADIPSPEAI

-1109 LSEQG
+1109 LSKQG
-1114 FADEAEYRAA
+1114 FADEEEYRAA

-1193 RAEVNRSALKRLRA
+1193 RAEVNRSALKRLKA

-1286 GLNVLDAYTNRDRDV
+1286 GLNVLDAYTNRERDV

-1395 SMETVR
+1395 SMEVVR

>member
-113 MTCLDDGRQWLG
+113 MTCLDDGCQWLG

-290 QLAETEAQSETMDA
+290 QLAEAEAQSETMGA

-365 DWQALPALRTRIDR
+365 DWRALPALRTRIDR

-391 ILSRRVAQAR
+391 TLSRRVAQAR
-401 ETLKQVQERRAEA
+401 ETLKQAQERRAEA

-433 RAEVLSRAAESLKRM
+433 RAEALSRAAESLKRM

-535 DAQARRLSAEAVA
+535 DAQARKLSAEAVA

-595 ETLRRARIAAEA
+595 EALRRARIAAEA

-642 TSNFANTNSAAHPTG
+642 TSNFANTNSAARPTG

-665 DAAGAGTPDN
+665 D
-675 LAASD
+675 
-680 SSTADARGYADAN
+680 
-693 GIPQPSGAAISARRE
+693 
-708 GAAEAGTPDNLAA
+708 AAEAGTPDNLAA
-721 SDSSAADARGYA
+721 SDSSAANTRGYA
-733 DANGIPRRS
+733 DASGIPRRS
-742 GEALAALHG
+742 GETLAALHG
-751 DAAGADALGNP
+751 DAAGADVFGNS
-762 AALNGST
+762 AALNGSAA
-769 VDARGYADANGI
+769 DARGYADANGI
-781 PQPSGA
+781 PQPSGETLA
-787 AISARREGA
+787 ARRE
-796 AEAGTPDNLAASDS
+796 
-810 SAADA
+810 
-815 RGYADANGIPRR
+815 
-827 SGEALA
+827 
-833 ALHGD
+833 D
-838 AAGADAFGNS
+838 AAGADALGNS
-848 AAFDGRAMDA
+848 AALDG
-858 RGYVDTNGIPRR
+858 N
-870 SGEALAARRGDATE
+870 
-884 ADALGNP
+884 
-891 AAFDGRAMDARGCA
+891 
-905 EADGTSRRSS
+905 
-915 EALAA
+915 
-920 LHGDAAGADAF
+920 
-931 GNSAAF
+931 
-937 DGRAMDAR
+937 
-945 GYVDTNGIPRRSGE
+945 
-959 ALAARRGDATE
+959 
-970 ADALGNPAAFDGR
+970 
-983 AMDARGC
+983 ARGC

-1286 GLNVLDAYTNRDRDV
+1286 GLNVLDAYTNRERDV

>member
-290 QLAETEAQSETMDA
+290 QLAETEAQSETMGA

-391 ILSRRVAQAR
+391 TLSRRVAQAR
-401 ETLKQVQERRAEA
+401 ETLKQAQERRAEA

-433 RAEVLSRAAESLKRM
+433 RAEVLSRAAESLKRL

-453 ETGSAEAD
+453 ETDSAEAD

-535 DAQARRLSAEAVA
+535 DAQARKLSAEAVA

-665 DAAGAGTPDN
+665 DA
-675 LAASD
+675 
-680 SSTADARGYADAN
+680 
-693 GIPQPSGAAISARRE
+693 
-708 GAAEAGTPDNLAA
+708 
-721 SDSSAADARGYA
+721 
-733 DANGIPRRS
+733 
-742 GEALAALHG
+742 
-751 DAAGADALGNP
+751 
-762 AALNGST
+762 
-769 VDARGYADANGI
+769 
-781 PQPSGA
+781 
-787 AISARREGA
+787 
-796 AEAGTPDNLAASDS
+796 
-810 SAADA
+810 
-815 RGYADANGIPRR
+815 
-827 SGEALA
+827 
-833 ALHGD
+833 
-838 AAGADAFGNS
+838 
-848 AAFDGRAMDA
+848 
-858 RGYVDTNGIPRR
+858 
-870 SGEALAARRGDATE
+870 TE
-884 ADALGNP
+884 Q
-891 AAFDGRAMDARGCA
+891 
-905 EADGTSRRSS
+905 
-915 EALAA
+915 
-920 LHGDAAGADAF
+920 
-931 GNSAAF
+931 
-937 DGRAMDAR
+937 
-945 GYVDTNGIPRRSGE
+945 
-959 ALAARRGDATE
+959 
-970 ADALGNPAAFDGR
+970 
-983 AMDARGC
+983 
-990 AEADGTSRRSGAAL
+990 
-1004 SARRED
+1004 
-1010 ATAKNESAAF
+1010 NESAAF

-1259 RLTRMSAGRFYLE
+1259 RLARMSAGRFYLE

>member
-186 KERWSEKRAAREQSL
+186 KERWSEKRAVREQSL
-201 VRYGQLFEELRLD
+201 VRYAQLFEELRLD

-290 QLAETEAQSETMDA
+290 QLAEAEAQSETMGA

-337 RLDEERARLTA
+337 RLDEERARLSA

-391 ILSRRVAQAR
+391 TLSRRVAQACDA
-401 ETLKQVQERRAEA
+401 LKQAQERRTEA

-433 RAEVLSRAAESLKRM
+433 RAEVLSRAAESLKRL

-453 ETGSAEAD
+453 ETDRAEAD

-555 LNQSLTAELGRE
+555 LNQSLATELGRE

-642 TSNFANTNSAAHPTG
+642 TSNFANTNSAVRPTD
-657 AAISARRE
+657 AALSAQRE
-665 DAAGAGTPDN
+665 D
-675 LAASD
+675 
-680 SSTADARGYADAN
+680 
-693 GIPQPSGAAISARRE
+693 
-708 GAAEAGTPDNLAA
+708 AAEAGTPDNLAA
-721 SDSSAADARGYA
+721 SDSSTAEARGCT
-733 DANGIPRRS
+733 DANGTS
-742 GEALAALHG
+742 
-751 DAAGADALGNP
+751 
-762 AALNGST
+762 
-769 VDARGYADANGI
+769 
-781 PQPSGA
+781 
-787 AISARREGA
+787 
-796 AEAGTPDNLAASDS
+796 
-810 SAADA
+810 
-815 RGYADANGIPRR
+815 RR

-848 AAFDGRAMDA
+848 AALNGSAADA
-858 RGYVDTNGIPRR
+858 RGYADTNGTSRR
-870 SGEALAARRGDATE
+870 SGEALAALHGDATE

-891 AAFDGRAMDARGCA
+891 AALDGRAMDARGC
-905 EADGTSRRSS
+905 T
-915 EALAA
+915 
-920 LHGDAAGADAF
+920 DA
-931 GNSAAF
+931 N
-937 DGRAMDAR
+937 
-945 GYVDTNGIPRRSGE
+945 
-959 ALAARRGDATE
+959 
-970 ADALGNPAAFDGR
+970 
-983 AMDARGC
+983 
-990 AEADGTSRRSGAAL
+990 GTSRRSGAAL
-1004 SARRED
+1004 FARRED
-1010 ATAKNESAAF
+1010 ATEQNESAAF

-1028 EASDIPSPEAI
+1028 EAADIPSPEAI

-1062 ERRAAEER
+1062 ERRAADER

-1109 LSEQG
+1109 LSKQG
-1114 FADEAEYRAA
+1114 FADEEEYRAA

-1193 RAEVNRSALKRLRA
+1193 RAEVNRSALKRLKA

-1252 VVAAANQ
+1252 VVFKF
-1259 RLTRMSAGRFYLE
+1259 RLTDEQMIEQLKNILE
-1272 CRMEEGKKN
+1272 
-1281 TRSGL
+1281 
-1286 GLNVLDAYTNRDRDV
+1286 
-1301 KTLSG
+1301 
-1306 GESFLASLALALG
+1306 
-1319 FADVVQASSGGVRL
+1319 SS
-1333 DTMFID
+1333 D
-1339 EGFGTLDEETLSR
+1339 
-1352 AMAALTRLT
+1352 
-1361 EGDRL
+1361 
-1366 VGVISHVAQ
+1366 
-1375 LRESIDSQ
+1375 
-1383 IIVRGS
+1383 
-1389 PSGSRL
+1389 
-1395 SMETVR
+1395 

>member
-87 GKTYFIH
+87 SKTYFIH

-290 QLAETEAQSETMDA
+290 QLAETEAQSETMGA

-401 ETLKQVQERRAEA
+401 ETLKQAQERRAEA

-433 RAEVLSRAAESLKRM
+433 RAEVLSRAAESLKRL

-642 TSNFANTNSAAHPTG
+642 TSNFANTNSAAHPTD
-657 AAISARRE
+657 AAISAQRE
-665 DAAGAGTPDN
+665 DASEAGA
-675 LAASD
+675 
-680 SSTADARGYADAN
+680 
-693 GIPQPSGAAISARRE
+693 
-708 GAAEAGTPDNLAA
+708 PDNLAA

-742 GEALAALHG
+742 GETLAALHG
-751 DAAGADALGNP
+751 DAAGADALGNSAALNGSAADARGYADASGIPRRSGEALAAHRGDATEADALGNPAALNGSAVDARGYVDTNGTSRRSGEALAAQRGDATEANALGNP

-769 VDARGYADANGI
+769 VDARGYVDT
-781 PQPSGA
+781 S
-787 AISARREGA
+787 
-796 AEAGTPDNLAASDS
+796 
-810 SAADA
+810 
-815 RGYADANGIPRR
+815 GIPRR

-833 ALHGD
+833 AQ
-838 AAGADAFGNS
+838 
-848 AAFDGRAMDA
+848 
-858 RGYVDTNGIPRR
+858 
-870 SGEALAARRGDATE
+870 RGDATE

-891 AAFDGRAMDARGCA
+891 AALDGRAMDARGCA
-905 EADGTSRRSS
+905 EADG
-915 EALAA
+915 
-920 LHGDAAGADAF
+920 
-931 GNSAAF
+931 
-937 DGRAMDAR
+937 
-945 GYVDTNGIPRRSGE
+945 IPRRS
-959 ALAARRGDATE
+959 
-970 ADALGNPAAFDGR
+970 
-983 AMDARGC
+983 
-990 AEADGTSRRSGAAL
+990 SAAL

-1052 LNARVERVER
+1052 LNARVKRVER

-1286 GLNVLDAYTNRDRDV
+1286 GLNVLDAYTNRERDV

>member
-290 QLAETEAQSETMDA
+290 QLAEAEAQSETMGA

-353 DAAEAALSATDA
+353 DAAEAALAATDA

-391 ILSRRVAQAR
+391 TLSRRVAQAR
-401 ETLKQVQERRAEA
+401 ETLKQAQERRAEA

-433 RAEVLSRAAESLKRM
+433 RAEVLSRAAESMKRM

-461 YRAAKAD
+461 YRSAKAE
-468 ADAARADADAA
+468 ADAARAEADAA

-535 DAQARRLSAEAVA
+535 DAQARKLSAEAVA

-580 AAEARALLVRIDETA
+580 AAEARTLLVRIDETA
-595 ETLRRARIAAEA
+595 EALRRARIAAEA

-642 TSNFANTNSAAHPTG
+642 TSNFANTNSAARPT
-657 AAISARRE
+657 
-665 DAAGAGTPDN
+665 D
-675 LAASD
+675 
-680 SSTADARGYADAN
+680 
-693 GIPQPSGAAISARRE
+693 
-708 GAAEAGTPDNLAA
+708 
-721 SDSSAADARGYA
+721 
-733 DANGIPRRS
+733 
-742 GEALAALHG
+742 
-751 DAAGADALGNP
+751 
-762 AALNGST
+762 
-769 VDARGYADANGI
+769 
-781 PQPSGA
+781 
-787 AISARREGA
+787 
-796 AEAGTPDNLAASDS
+796 
-810 SAADA
+810 
-815 RGYADANGIPRR
+815 
-827 SGEALA
+827 
-833 ALHGD
+833 
-838 AAGADAFGNS
+838 
-848 AAFDGRAMDA
+848 
-858 RGYVDTNGIPRR
+858 
-870 SGEALAARRGDATE
+870 
-884 ADALGNP
+884 
-891 AAFDGRAMDARGCA
+891 
-905 EADGTSRRSS
+905 
-915 EALAA
+915 
-920 LHGDAAGADAF
+920 
-931 GNSAAF
+931 
-937 DGRAMDAR
+937 
-945 GYVDTNGIPRRSGE
+945 
-959 ALAARRGDATE
+959 
-970 ADALGNPAAFDGR
+970 
-983 AMDARGC
+983 
-990 AEADGTSRRSGAAL
+990 AAL
-1004 SARRED
+1004 SARREG
-1010 ATAKNESAAF
+1010 ATEQNESAAF
-1020 PPSGESSA
+1020 PPSDESSA

-1097 DWLKAKADFAAA
+1097 DWLKAKADFTAA

-1207 EAVRLGRVRAEFG
+1207 EAVRLSRVRAEFG

-1286 GLNVLDAYTNRDRDV
+1286 GLNVLDAYTNRERDV

>member
-87 GKTYFIH
+87 SKTYFIH

-290 QLAETEAQSETMDA
+290 QLAETEAQSETMGA

-401 ETLKQVQERRAEA
+401 ETLKQAQERRAEA

-433 RAEVLSRAAESLKRM
+433 RAEVLSRAAESLKRL

-642 TSNFANTNSAAHPTG
+642 TSNFANTNSAAHPTD
-657 AAISARRE
+657 AAISAQRE
-665 DAAGAGTPDN
+665 DASEAGA
-675 LAASD
+675 
-680 SSTADARGYADAN
+680 
-693 GIPQPSGAAISARRE
+693 
-708 GAAEAGTPDNLAA
+708 PDNLAA

-742 GEALAALHG
+742 GETLAALHG
-751 DAAGADALGNP
+751 DAAGADALGNSAALNGSAADARGYADASGIPRRSGEALAAHRGDATEADALGNPAALNGSAVDARGYVDTNGTSRRSGEALAAQRGDATEANALGNP

-769 VDARGYADANGI
+769 VDARGYVDT
-781 PQPSGA
+781 S
-787 AISARREGA
+787 
-796 AEAGTPDNLAASDS
+796 
-810 SAADA
+810 
-815 RGYADANGIPRR
+815 GIPRR

-833 ALHGD
+833 AQ
-838 AAGADAFGNS
+838 
-848 AAFDGRAMDA
+848 
-858 RGYVDTNGIPRR
+858 
-870 SGEALAARRGDATE
+870 RGDATE

-891 AAFDGRAMDARGCA
+891 AALDGRAMDARGCA
-905 EADGTSRRSS
+905 EADGIPRRSS
-915 EALAA
+915 E
-920 LHGDAAGADAF
+920 
-931 GNSAAF
+931 
-937 DGRAMDAR
+937 
-945 GYVDTNGIPRRSGE
+945 
-959 ALAARRGDATE
+959 
-970 ADALGNPAAFDGR
+970 
-983 AMDARGC
+983 
-990 AEADGTSRRSGAAL
+990 AL

-1010 ATAKNESAAF
+1010 AAAKNESAAF

-1028 EASDIPSPEAI
+1028 EASDISSPEAI

-1052 LNARVERVER
+1052 LNARVKRVER

-1286 GLNVLDAYTNRDRDV
+1286 GLNVLDAYTNRERDV

>member
-201 VRYGQLFEELRLD
+201 VRYAQLFEELRLD

-290 QLAETEAQSETMDA
+290 QLAETEAQSETMGA

-337 RLDEERARLTA
+337 RLDEERARLSA

-391 ILSRRVAQAR
+391 TLSRRVAQAR
-401 ETLKQVQERRAEA
+401 ETLKQAQERRAEA

-433 RAEVLSRAAESLKRM
+433 RAEVLSRAAESLKRL

-461 YRAAKAD
+461 YRSAKAE
-468 ADAARADADAA
+468 ADAARAEADAA

-580 AAEARALLVRIDETA
+580 ASEARALLVRIDETA

-642 TSNFANTNSAAHPTG
+642 TSNFANTNSAVRPTD
-657 AAISARRE
+657 AALSAQRE
-665 DAAGAGTPDN
+665 D
-675 LAASD
+675 
-680 SSTADARGYADAN
+680 
-693 GIPQPSGAAISARRE
+693 
-708 GAAEAGTPDNLAA
+708 AAEAGTPDNLAA
-721 SDSSAADARGYA
+721 SDSSTAEARGCT
-733 DANGIPRRS
+733 DANGTS
-742 GEALAALHG
+742 
-751 DAAGADALGNP
+751 
-762 AALNGST
+762 
-769 VDARGYADANGI
+769 
-781 PQPSGA
+781 
-787 AISARREGA
+787 
-796 AEAGTPDNLAASDS
+796 
-810 SAADA
+810 
-815 RGYADANGIPRR
+815 RR

-848 AAFDGRAMDA
+848 AALNGSAADA
-858 RGYVDTNGIPRR
+858 RGYADTNGTSRR
-870 SGEALAARRGDATE
+870 SGEALAALHGDATE

-891 AAFDGRAMDARGCA
+891 AALDGRAMDARGC
-905 EADGTSRRSS
+905 T
-915 EALAA
+915 
-920 LHGDAAGADAF
+920 DA
-931 GNSAAF
+931 N
-937 DGRAMDAR
+937 
-945 GYVDTNGIPRRSGE
+945 
-959 ALAARRGDATE
+959 
-970 ADALGNPAAFDGR
+970 
-983 AMDARGC
+983 
-990 AEADGTSRRSGAAL
+990 GTSRRSGAAL
-1004 SARRED
+1004 FARRED
-1010 ATAKNESAAF
+1010 ATEQNESAAF

-1028 EASDIPSPEAI
+1028 EAADIPSPEAI

-1109 LSEQG
+1109 LSKQG
-1114 FADEAEYRAA
+1114 FADEEEYRAA

-1193 RAEVNRSALKRLRA
+1193 RAEVNRSALKRLKA

-1286 GLNVLDAYTNRDRDV
+1286 GLNVLDAYTNRERDV

>member
-278 NDGLSRLAQTRA
+278 NDGLSRLAQIRA
-290 QLAETEAQSETMDA
+290 QLAKTEAQSETMGA
-304 LSMERDAAE
+304 LSIERDAAE

-391 ILSRRVAQAR
+391 TLSRRVAQAR
-401 ETLKQVQERRAEA
+401 ETLKQAQERRAKA

-433 RAEVLSRAAESLKRM
+433 RAEVLSRAAESLKRL

-461 YRAAKAD
+461 YRAAKAE

-595 ETLRRARIAAEA
+595 EALRRARIAAEA

-642 TSNFANTNSAAHPTG
+642 TSNFANTNSAARPT
-657 AAISARRE
+657 
-665 DAAGAGTPDN
+665 D
-675 LAASD
+675 
-680 SSTADARGYADAN
+680 
-693 GIPQPSGAAISARRE
+693 AAISARRE
-708 GAAEAGTPDNLAA
+708 GAAEAGTPDNLAT

-742 GEALAALHG
+742 GETLAAHRE
-751 DAAGADALGNP
+751 DAA
-762 AALNGST
+762 
-769 VDARGYADANGI
+769 
-781 PQPSGA
+781 
-787 AISARREGA
+787 E
-796 AEAGTPDNLAASDS
+796 
-810 SAADA
+810 
-815 RGYADANGIPRR
+815 
-827 SGEALA
+827 
-833 ALHGD
+833 
-838 AAGADAFGNS
+838 ADAFGNS
-848 AAFDGRAMDA
+848 AA
-858 RGYVDTNGIPRR
+858 
-870 SGEALAARRGDATE
+870 L
-884 ADALGNP
+884 
-891 AAFDGRAMDARGCA
+891 DGRAMDARGCA
-905 EADGTSRRSS
+905 EADGTSC
-915 EALAA
+915 
-920 LHGDAAGADAF
+920 
-931 GNSAAF
+931 
-937 DGRAMDAR
+937 
-945 GYVDTNGIPRRSGE
+945 RSGE
-959 ALAARRGDATE
+959 ALAAQRGDATEADTLGNPAAPDGCAADARGYADANGTSRRSGETLAAHRGDATE
-970 ADALGNPAAFDGR
+970 ADALGNPAALDGN
-983 AMDARGC
+983 AHGCTDA
-990 AEADGTSRRSGAAL
+990 ASIARRSGAAL

-1052 LNARVERVER
+1052 LNARMERVER

-1207 EAVRLGRVRAEFG
+1207 EAVRLSRVRAEFG

-1286 GLNVLDAYTNRDRDV
+1286 GLNVLDAYTNRERDV